1 MKKIWLDRIKI
12 SCVGRQLITTNKAI
26 TDSMTIGNSD
36 FDGNTDYSASCD
48 GHHDWSFM
56 IYGKTQFSMLNNYIH
71 GTWAVR
77 RRRRVVESE
86 ANVVAHVA
94 IDCWGSNT
102 GHSFEIAMASGW
114 TFVCGQ

>member
-12 SCVGRQLITTNKAI
+12 SCVGRQLITTNKAS

-56 IYGKTQFSMLNNYIH
+56 IYGKTQFSMLSNYIH

-77 RRRRVVESE
+77 RRRRVNIVQ
-86 ANVVAHVA
+86 NVL
-94 IDCWGSNT
+94 
-102 GHSFEIAMASGW
+102 
-114 TFVCGQ
+114 CGQPLSDNVDDMLSQT